1 MANHTPKEGFGTAA
15 EVSHYAGINRNQVG
29 DYRSRKKFD
38 EKDYYKVG
46 NTFYY
51 HLVNCTEVV
60 NTKIRGKSGK
70 AATKE
75 EQAKLD
81 QESIP
86 AKAISEAKKAHFDAK
101 KKELEYNRAA
111 QNVLDVGEFQKD
123 LDEEAREIRDTLAS
137 IAARISPMLVSM
149 EDVTEIEAL
158 IESEIRTSLHSLFS
172 RFIDG

>member
-1 MANHTPKEGFGTAA
+1 MANHTPRDGFGTAA
-15 EVSHYAGINRNQVG
+15 EFSHYAGINRNQVG

-38 EKDYYKVG
+38 EKDYYKIG

-70 AATKE
+70 EATKE
-75 EQAKLD
+75 EQKKLD
-81 QESIP
+81 KQAIP

-101 KKELEYNRAA
+101 KKELEFNRAA
-111 QNVLDVGEFQKD
+111 QNVIEVSDFQKD

-149 EDVTEIEAL
+149 DEVTEIEAL
-158 IESEIRTSLHSLFS
+158 IESEIRASLQNLFS